1 VILTGLGRA
10 EDESRLPRC
19 AVTAD
24 HGVIIAGPI
33 LTDIRVS
40 NVTPSFGRGTVSSVE
55 AALG

>member
-1 VILTGLGRA
+1 VILTGLGWA
-10 EDESRLPRC
+10 EDESRRPRR

-40 NVTPSFGRGTVSSVE
+40 NVTPAFGRGTVSSVE
-55 AALG
+55 AALR

>member
-10 EDESRLPRC
+10 EDESQRPRR

-24 HGVIIAGPI
+24 HGVIIVGPI
-33 LTDIRVS
+33 PTDIRVS
-40 NVTPSFGRGTVSSVE
+40 YVTPSFGCGTVSSVE

>member
-1 VILTGLGRA
+1 VILTRLGWA
-10 EDESRLPRC
+10 EDESWRPRR

-40 NVTPSFGRGTVSSVE
+40 NVTPAFGRGTVSSVE
-55 AALG
+55 AALR

>member
-1 VILTGLGRA
+1 MILTGLGRV
-10 EDESRLPRC
+10 EDKSRLPRR

-40 NVTPSFGRGTVSSVE
+40 NVTLSFGCGPVSSVE
-55 AALG
+55 AAPG

>member
-1 VILTGLGRA
+1 MILTGLGQA
-10 EDESRLPRC
+10 EDESQRPRR

-40 NVTPSFGRGTVSSVE
+40 NVIPAFGCGTIPSVE

>member
-1 VILTGLGRA
+1 MILTGLRRA
-10 EDESRLPRC
+10 EDESRLPKR

-24 HGVIIAGPI
+24 HGVTIAGPI

-40 NVTPSFGRGTVSSVE
+40 NVTPAFGCGTISSVE

>member
-1 VILTGLGRA
+1 VILTGLRRA
-10 EDESRLPRC
+10 EDESRLPRL
-19 AVTAD
+19 ADTAD

-33 LTDIRVS
+33 LINIRVS

>member
-1 VILTGLGRA
+1 VILTGLGRV
-10 EDESRLPRC
+10 EDESRLPRR

-40 NVTPSFGRGTVSSVE
+40 NVTPAFGRGTVSSVE